1 MMTDGNRR
9 VVAGV
14 DAHTDEHHAAV
25 LEESGRLLGTAAFPA
40 TREGYEQLIA
50 WVAEHGLIE
59 RIGVESTG
67 SFAAGLVRALRERA
81 IVTVEVNQPHAYTR
95 HRRGKSDPIDAELAA
110 RAILSAVAS
119 AVPKQTSG
127 IVEAIRQLAV
137 TRESAV
143 KARSAALNQLE
154 NLIITAP
161 DELRAELKRPK
172 TLSGKATL
180 CRKLRPDHTRL
191 GEPAQAAKLA
201 LRSLAR
207 RVRQLDLEI
216 IELERQLD
224 RLTRTAAPRT
234 RRLLGVGAVHTSQL
248 LVTAGENID
257 RLKGEAAFA
266 RICAA
271 APIPASSGRTIRHRL
286 DRGGDRQANKTL
298 HMIAVCRLRHCPR
311 TRAYVA
317 RRSAEG
323 LSKREIIR
331 CLKRYIARELY
342 HSLRADLTSLLPP
355 PTPPRA
361 LTITCG
367 AGPTGISRRRH

>member
-1 MMTDGNRR
+1 MMTDGSRC

-14 DAHTDEHHAAV
+14 DAHTRAAGC
-25 LEESGRLLGTAAFPA
+25 SARPPSRA
-40 TREGYEQLIA
+40 TRDGYEQLIA
-50 WVAEHGLIE
+50 WIAEHGRID

-67 SFAAGLVRALRERA
+67 SFAAGLVRALAERA
-81 IVTVEVNQPHAYTR
+81 IVTVEVNQPYAHTR

-119 AVPKQTSG
+119 AIPKQTG
-127 IVEAIRQLAV
+127 GNVEAIRQLAV
-137 TRESAV
+137 TRDSAV
-143 KARSAALNQLE
+143 KARSAAFNQLE

-161 DELRAELKRPK
+161 DELRAELKRRK
-172 TLSGKATL
+172 TLRGKATL
-180 CRKLRPDHTRL
+180 CLKLRPDMRRL
-191 GEPAQAAKLA
+191 REPAQAAKLA

-207 RVRQLDLEI
+207 RVRHLDLEI
-216 IELERQLD
+216 SQLECQLD
-224 RLTRTAAPRT
+224 HLSRTAAPRT
-234 RRLLGVGAVHTSQL
+234 TRLLGVGTVHTSRL
-248 LVTAGENID
+248 LITAGQNID
-257 RLKGEAAFA
+257 RLKSEAAFA

-311 TRAYVA
+311 TQAYAA

-323 LSKREIIR
+323 LTKREIIR

-342 HSLRADLTSLLPP
+342 HTLRSDLTSLAA
-355 PTPPRA
+355 PTPPRQA
-361 LTITCG
+361 ITITCG
-367 AGPTGISRRRH
+367 SGPTGTSRRRR